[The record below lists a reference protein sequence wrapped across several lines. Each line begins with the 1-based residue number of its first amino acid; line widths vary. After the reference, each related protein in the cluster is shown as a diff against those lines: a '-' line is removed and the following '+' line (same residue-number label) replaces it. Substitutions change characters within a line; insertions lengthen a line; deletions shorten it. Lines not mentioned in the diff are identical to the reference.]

1 MVAVEWVGGMDGI
14 SFVSLIG
21 VLGLAGSGI
30 AVWVSLRERLVRAET
45 KIEGLEAQHK
55 DHKSDVQ
62 LLREWLE
69 GQFGELRKGLDRKA
83 DR

>member
-1 MVAVEWVGGMDGI
+1 MDI
-14 SFVSLIG
+14 SLIAAFFA

-45 KIEGLEAQHK
+45 KIEGLESQHK

-69 GQFGELRKGLDRKA
+69 GQFQELRKGLDRKA

>member
-1 MVAVEWVGGMDGI
+1 MDGN
-14 SFVSLIG
+14 L
-21 VLGLAGSGI
+21 LAGFVAFLALAGAGI
-30 AVWVSLRERLVRAET
+30 GVWVSLRERLVRAET

-69 GQFGELRKGLDRKA
+69 GQFAELRKGLDRKV

>member
-1 MVAVEWVGGMDGI
+1 MDGTT
-14 SFVSLIG
+14 VAALIAF
-21 VLGLAGSGI
+21 LGLAGSGI

-69 GQFGELRKGLDRKA
+69 GQFAELRKGLDRKA